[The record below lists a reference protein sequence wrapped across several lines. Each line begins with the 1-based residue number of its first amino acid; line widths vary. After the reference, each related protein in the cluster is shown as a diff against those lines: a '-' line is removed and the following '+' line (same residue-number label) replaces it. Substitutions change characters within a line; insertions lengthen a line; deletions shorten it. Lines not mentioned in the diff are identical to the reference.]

1 MTHGRR
7 VDLGDALSRVRETP
21 DAFATV
27 LSQGSLQVG
36 LYAPSGVDP
45 QTPHTRD
52 ELYVVM
58 RGAGWFVNGDTR
70 EPFGPGDILHVPAGV
85 QHRFEEFTED
95 FATWVVFYGSEGGE
109 RES

>member
-1 MTHGRR
+1 MSHDQLVT
-7 VDLGDALSRVRETP
+7 LADALARVQEAP

-27 LSQGSLQVG
+27 LSQASIQVG
-36 LYAPSGVDP
+36 LYAPTGVDP
-45 QTPHTRD
+45 QTPHPRD

-85 QHRFEEFTED
+85 QHRFEEFTDD
-95 FATWVVFYGSEGGE
+95 FATWVVFYGPEGGE
-109 RES
+109 RVK